1 MRRFVHSMSGNP
13 LLAAACGAALVMG
26 AGPALADRVPTVEE
40 LWAVIQ
46 AQQKE
51 IQALRAKL
59 AETEQKVEATAE
71 MMEHGAAVAAP
82 GEGAGAPVRAAH
94 EEVGGHQPFHHG
106 RSGRTTVGGYGEMHY
121 RRLDGDGGASDLREM
136 DFHRFILFL
145 NHEFDERTRF
155 ASELEVEHGYV
166 EPDGGGEVALEYAY
180 LERDV
185 GERLSWRA
193 GMMLVPV
200 GIINE
205 THEPPAFYGVERP
218 EVETYIL
225 PTTWREGGVQLVWR
239 PRPGWQADVMLHSGF
254 QTDYTNA
261 DAAKRYAV
269 RGGRKSVSSA
279 PANDLAFTARVR
291 WTGMPGVELAAAY
304 QRQGDVTQGK
314 DPTAGGAN
322 LWTAHAILRK
332 GPLGLRALYARWD
345 LDGSGPA
352 SVGADV
358 QRGWYVEPSWRLN
371 GKVGLFARYARWDN
385 QAGSDAVASEKRQ
398 WNVGL
403 SWWPHP
409 DVVLKA
415 DWQAQD
421 NADGKDRDG
430 LNLGVGYMF

>member
-1 MRRFVHSMSGNP
+1 MKANRKPTRRHPAG
-13 LLAAACGAALVMG
+13 LALPALWAALA
-26 AGPALADRVPTVEE
+26 AGPALADRAPTVEE

-51 IQALRAKL
+51 IEALKARL
-59 AETEQKVEATAE
+59 AETDQKVEATAE
-71 MMEHGAAVAAP
+71 MLEQGGPAAHAEA
-82 GEGAGAPVRAAH
+82 AGAPVRAAH
-94 EEVGGHQPFHHG
+94 EAEGGHQPFHHG

-121 RRLDGDGGASDLREM
+121 ARLDGEGGASDVREM

-166 EPDGGGEVALEYAY
+166 KDTAGGKAPGEVALEYAY
-180 LERDV
+180 VERDL
-185 GERLSWRA
+185 RDDLALRA
-193 GMMLVPV
+193 GMVLVPV

-205 THEPPAFYGVERP
+205 THEPPTFYGVERP
-218 EVETYIL
+218 EVEKYIL
-225 PTTWREGGVQLVWR
+225 PTTWREGGLQLVWR
-239 PRPGWQADVMLHSGF
+239 PGPGWQTDFLVHTGF
-254 QTDYTNA
+254 QTTKGDN
-261 DAAKRYAV
+261 YAV
-269 RGGRKSVSSA
+269 RKGRKSVGEA

-304 QRQGDVTQGK
+304 QRQTDVTQGA
-314 DPTAGGAN
+314 DASAGAAN
-322 LWTAHAILRK
+322 LWTAHAIVRK

-358 QRGWYVEPSWRLN
+358 QRGWYLEPSYRIN
-371 GKVGLFARYARWDN
+371 GAFGVFTRYARWDN
-385 QAGSDAVASEKRQ
+385 QAGDASIASEKRQ

-403 SWWPHP
+403 SWWPHQ
-409 DVVLKA
+409 DVTFKL
-415 DWQAQD
+415 DWQLQD
-421 NADGKDRDG
+421 NADGKNQDG